1 MVPMPQLH
9 GLHCRMA
16 PTACGGGV
24 MDELWEF
31 ILAWIITV
39 GGFALLLVTIRLMVW
54 FVDVI
59 MLRGW

>member
-1 MVPMPQLH
+1 
-9 GLHCRMA
+9 
-16 PTACGGGV
+16 

-31 ILAWIITV
+31 ILAWIIIV

-54 FVDVI
+54 LVDVI